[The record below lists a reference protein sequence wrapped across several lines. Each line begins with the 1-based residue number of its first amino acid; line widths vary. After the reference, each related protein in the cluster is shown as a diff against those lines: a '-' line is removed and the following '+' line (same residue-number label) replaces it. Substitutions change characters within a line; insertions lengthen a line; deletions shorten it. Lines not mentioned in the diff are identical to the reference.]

1 LNKKYIYRHCTRK
14 LGRSECSVSV
24 VRADDRYI
32 GMIGI
37 GCTMTILR
45 QCSVSMPVLN
55 NKKLF
60 TRGYVG
66 IKGTVNLLALQLGRA
81 GQGRAVIK

>member
-1 LNKKYIYRHCTRK
+1 
-14 LGRSECSVSV
+14 
-24 VRADDRYI
+24 
-32 GMIGI
+32 
-37 GCTMTILR
+37 
-45 QCSVSMPVLN
+45 MPVLN